1 MMCAAQAVVTVGV
14 VSGDSPTDRPPSPSP
29 SLSPSPAPSPSAAP
43 PPAPAR
49 VAEWRWL
56 VTSVLT
62 ACAAWAVLAVMSG
75 PGPFARA
82 PRLIFVFLLCSLIIV
97 LRRWPLPVLGVAAL
111 ISGLAVASGPASL
124 AVVILLGLASYLVAS
139 SLPRKA
145 SIYAA
150 LATAAGLGVA
160 LGYHA
165 LAGRGGSLPSDGV
178 LGFAPLAAGWFVGD
192 AVATRRRYLA
202 GLAEQAE
209 RERAAEA
216 ERARQEVREE
226 RVRIARELHDV
237 VAHTL
242 AVITVQAGVGRR
254 LMAKRPEEAALA
266 LDSIET
272 IGRTAQDEL
281 RVVLALLRDESIG
294 PAALTPAPRLVDIK
308 ELVHNVQA
316 SGTPVEL
323 RASDACREL
332 SPALELS
339 IYRVVQEAL
348 TNVVKH
354 APGASATVD
363 LAVSDRGVR
372 IEVTD
377 DGGPPRPP
385 GDVGPPSGAAGPDL
399 RHGIVGMRERTGAF
413 GGWLVAE
420 PLPGRGF
427 HVLAEIPLEGA
438 AGPSPFWSSTTRS
451 CSAPRSRR

>member
-1 MMCAAQAVVTVGV
+1 MCTAQAVVTVGV
-14 VSGDSPTDRPPSPSP
+14 VFGDPPAQPPPSPP
-29 SLSPSPAPSPSAAP
+29 SLP
-43 PPAPAR
+43 PPRAPAR

-56 VTSVLT
+56 VTCVLV
-62 ACAAWAVLAVMSG
+62 ACAAWAVLAVMTG
-75 PGPFARA
+75 PVEFAKGPRIVF
-82 PRLIFVFLLCSLIIV
+82 IFLLSCVLTL
-97 LRRWPLPVLGVAAL
+97 LRRWPLPVLAVAAL
-111 ISGLAVASGPASL
+111 ISGLSIASGTASL
-124 AVVILLGLASYLVAS
+124 AIVILLGLANYLVAFGLS
-139 SLPRKA
+139 RKA
-145 SIYAA
+145 SLYAT
-150 LATAAGLGVA
+150 LAAAAVLGAA

-165 LAGRGGSLPSDGV
+165 LAGDRGTLAADSV
-178 LGFAPLAAGWFVGD
+178 LGFAPLLAGWFVGD
-192 AVATRRRYLA
+192 AAATRGRYQA

-237 VAHTL
+237 LAHTL

-254 LMAKRPEEAALA
+254 LMAKRPEEAAFA

-281 RVVLALLRDESIG
+281 RVVLALLRDEGIG

-323 RASDACREL
+323 RTSDAGREL

-354 APGASATVD
+354 APGARATVD
-363 LAVSDRGVR
+363 LAVSDQAVR

-377 DGGPPRPP
+377 DGGPAKLP
-385 GDVGPPSGAAGPDL
+385 GNLGWPDATAGPDAG
-399 RHGIVGMRERTGAF
+399 HGIVGMRERTGAF

-438 AGPSPFWSSTTRS
+438 A
-451 CSAPRSRR
+451 

>member
-1 MMCAAQAVVTVGV
+1 MRTAHLVITVGV
-14 VSGDSPTDRPPSPSP
+14 VSGDYPTERRP
-29 SLSPSPAPSPSAAP
+29 ART
-43 PPAPAR
+43 PAR
-49 VAEWRWL
+49 VGEWRWL
-56 VTSVLT
+56 VSSVLA

-75 PGPFARA
+75 PTLFTRG
-82 PRLIFVFLLCSLIIV
+82 PRLILVVVVLSGLLIT

-111 ISGLAVASGPASL
+111 ISGFAVASGAASL
-124 AVVILLGLASYLVAS
+124 AVVILLGLATYLVSS

-150 LATAAGLGVA
+150 LASAAVLGGA
-160 LGYHA
+160 LVYHL
-165 LAGRGGSLPSDGV
+165 LARSAGSLAADAV
-178 LGFAPLAAGWFVGD
+178 LGFAPLMAGWFIGD
-192 AVATRRRYLA
+192 ATATRRRYLA

-216 ERARQEVREE
+216 ERARQETREE

-254 LMAKRPEEAALA
+254 LMAKRPEEAANA

-281 RVVLALLRDESIG
+281 RVVLALLRDEGIG
-294 PAALTPAPRLVDIK
+294 PAALAPAPRLVDVK
-308 ELVHNVQA
+308 ELVHTVQA

-323 RASDACREL
+323 RASGTDRQL

-354 APGASATVD
+354 APGAHATVD
-363 LAVSDRGVR
+363 LAVSEQAVS

-377 DGGPPRPP
+377 DGGGADWPAGGAKQP
-385 GDVGPPSGAAGPDL
+385 GAAPGPG
-399 RHGIVGMRERTGAF
+399 HGIVGMRERTGAF

-427 HVLAEIPLEGA
+427 HVQAEFPLEGA
-438 AGPSPFWSSTTRS
+438 A
-451 CSAPRSRR
+451 

>member
-1 MMCAAQAVVTVGV
+1 MVTVGI
-14 VSGDSPTDRPPSPSP
+14 VSGDSPTKRPPP
-29 SLSPSPAPSPSAAP
+29 P
-43 PPAPAR
+43 PPAR
-49 VAEWRWL
+49 IAEWRWL
-56 VTSVLT
+56 ATSVLT

-75 PGPFARA
+75 PQPLART
-82 PRLIFVFLLCSLIIV
+82 PRLIFVFLLCSMLIM

-111 ISGLAVASGPASL
+111 ISGLAVASGAASL

-150 LATAAGLGVA
+150 LATAVVLGVA

-165 LAGRGGSLPSDGV
+165 LAGRGGSLPSDSV

-209 RERAAEA
+209 REHAAEA

-254 LMAKRPEEAALA
+254 LMAKRPEQAAIA

-281 RVVLALLRDESIG
+281 RVVLALLRDERIG

-308 ELVHNVQA
+308 ELVHTVQA

-323 RASDACREL
+323 RTSDADRQL

-354 APGASATVD
+354 APGARATVD
-363 LAVSDRGVR
+363 LAVSDQAVR

-377 DGGPPRPP
+377 DGGRARLPA
-385 GDVGPPSGAAGPDL
+385 DVGSPDAAGADL
-399 RHGIVGMRERTGAF
+399 GHGIVGMRERTGAF

-438 AGPSPFWSSTTRS
+438 A
-451 CSAPRSRR
+451 

>member
-1 MMCAAQAVVTVGV
+1 MCAAHAVVTVGV
-14 VSGDSPTDRPPSPSP
+14 VSGDFPTERP
-29 SLSPSPAPSPSAAP
+29 P

-49 VAEWRWL
+49 VGEWRWL

-62 ACAAWAVLAVMSG
+62 ACAAWAVLAVMTG
-75 PGPFARA
+75 PYPFARGQ
-82 PRLIFVFLLCSLIIV
+82 RLILVFLLCSGLIL
-97 LRRWPLPVLGVAAL
+97 LRRWPLPVLGVAAV
-111 ISGLAVASGPASL
+111 ISGLSFASGSASL
-124 AVVILLGLASYLVAS
+124 AVVILLGLACYLVAS
-139 SLPRKA
+139 SLPRRA

-150 LATAAGLGVA
+150 LATAVALGGA
-160 LGYHA
+160 LGYHVFA
-165 LAGRGGSLPSDGV
+165 GSTGQLAADSV

-192 AVATRRRYLA
+192 AVATRRRYQA

-216 ERARQEVREE
+216 ERARQEIREE

-254 LMAKRPEEAALA
+254 LMAKRPEEAGLA

-281 RVVLALLRDESIG
+281 RVVLGLLRDERIG
-294 PAALTPAPRLVDIK
+294 PAALAPAPRLVDVK
-308 ELVHNVQA
+308 ELVHTVQA

-323 RASDACREL
+323 RTSGVDRQL

-363 LAVSDRGVR
+363 LVVSDQAVR

-377 DGGPPRPP
+377 DGGEAE
-385 GDVGPPSGAAGPDL
+385 VAAGSGQGN
-399 RHGIVGMRERTGAF
+399 GIVGMRERTGAF

-427 HVLAEIPLEGA
+427 HVLAEFPLEGA
-438 AGPSPFWSSTTRS
+438 G
-451 CSAPRSRR
+451 

>member
-1 MMCAAQAVVTVGV
+1 MCAAPAAVTVGV
-14 VSGDSPTDRPPSPSP
+14 VSGDYLVERPP
-29 SLSPSPAPSPSAAP
+29 P
-43 PPAPAR
+43 PPHAR
-49 VAEWRWL
+49 FSERRWL
-56 VTSVLT
+56 ATCVLA
-62 ACAAWAVLAVMSG
+62 ACALWLVLAVVMG
-75 PGPFARA
+75 PHASERGLRVVVVILACGPIT
-82 PRLIFVFLLCSLIIV
+82 L
-97 LRRWPLPVLGVAAL
+97 LRRWPLPVLGVAA
-111 ISGLAVASGPASL
+111 AVTCLVFASGGASL
-124 AVVILLGLASYLVAS
+124 PIVILLGLAFYLVSS
-139 SLPRKA
+139 SLPRKV

-150 LATAAGLGVA
+150 LATAAA
-160 LGYHA
+160 LG
-165 LAGRGGSLPSDGV
+165 GV
-178 LGFAPLAAGWFVGD
+178 LGYEAFAVGRGPLPAQAVLGLAAPVAGWFVGD

-216 ERARQEVREE
+216 EHARQEVREE

-254 LMAKRPEEAALA
+254 LMAKRPEEAGLA

-281 RVVLALLRDESIG
+281 RVVLGLLRDERIG
-294 PAALTPAPRLVDIK
+294 PAALAPAPRLIDVK
-308 ELVHNVQA
+308 ELVHTVQA

-323 RASDACREL
+323 RTSGVDRQL

-354 APGASATVD
+354 APGARATVD
-363 LAVSDRGVR
+363 LAVSDRAVR

-377 DGGPPRPP
+377 DGGPADQPACGAGRP
-385 GDVGPPSGAAGPDL
+385 DTAAGSGPG
-399 RHGIVGMRERTGAF
+399 HGIVGMRERTGAF

-420 PLPGRGF
+420 PLAGQGF
-427 HVLAEIPLEGA
+427 RVLAEIPLDGA
-438 AGPSPFWSSTTRS
+438 A
-451 CSAPRSRR
+451 

>member
-1 MMCAAQAVVTVGV
+1 MVTVGI
-14 VSGDSPTDRPPSPSP
+14 VSGDSPTKRPPP
-29 SLSPSPAPSPSAAP
+29 P
-43 PPAPAR
+43 PPAR
-49 VAEWRWL
+49 IAEWRWL
-56 VTSVLT
+56 ATSVLT

-75 PGPFARA
+75 PQPLART
-82 PRLIFVFLLCSLIIV
+82 PRLIFVFLLCSMLIM

-111 ISGLAVASGPASL
+111 ISGLAVASGAASL

-150 LATAAGLGVA
+150 LATAVVLGVA

-165 LAGRGGSLPSDGV
+165 LAGRGGSLPSDSV

-209 RERAAEA
+209 REHAAEA

-254 LMAKRPEEAALA
+254 LMAKRPEQAAIA

-281 RVVLALLRDESIG
+281 RVVLALLRDERIG

-308 ELVHNVQA
+308 ELVHTVQA

-323 RASDACREL
+323 RTSDADRQL

-354 APGASATVD
+354 APGARATVD
-363 LAVSDRGVR
+363 LAVSDQAVR

-377 DGGPPRPP
+377 DGGPARLPA
-385 GDVGPPSGAAGPDL
+385 DVGSPDAAGADL
-399 RHGIVGMRERTGAF
+399 GHGIVGMRERTGAF

-438 AGPSPFWSSTTRS
+438 A
-451 CSAPRSRR
+451 